1 MKKKMKILLLI
12 FAVTTTAWSQ
22 SSMIQIDASGSTIH
36 WTAEKVTGA
45 HEGNISLI
53 DGNIEMEGDQIKGG
67 SFTVDMTTII
77 STDLSGEYKNKLEG
91 HLKSDDF
98 FSVEKFPKAFMVITK
113 SEKKMDNHYAMEGA
127 LTVKGI
133 THPINFEMHIEGN
146 SATTKLIVD
155 RSKYDVRFRSA
166 SFFENLEIK

>member
-1 MKKKMKILLLI
+1 
-12 FAVTTTAWSQ
+12 
-22 SSMIQIDASGSTIH
+22 MIQIDASGSTIH

-98 FSVEKFPKAFMVITK
+98 FSVEKLFLRLLSSV
-113 SEKKMDNHYAMEGA
+113 
-127 LTVKGI
+127 
-133 THPINFEMHIEGN
+133 
-146 SATTKLIVD
+146 
-155 RSKYDVRFRSA
+155 
-166 SFFENLEIK
+166 SFFFFLFRYNLYFR